1 MGPQPR
7 IGQSSCDSETQHDY
21 PDVKDEVT
29 DPLTLN
35 YAQHSPLGKVDEC
48 NGGLVLRQVDLI

>member
-1 MGPQPR
+1 MIWKHSMIIQM
-7 IGQSSCDSETQHDY
+7 SE
-21 PDVKDEVT
+21 EEGT

-48 NGGLVLRQVDLI
+48 NGGLVSRQVDLI